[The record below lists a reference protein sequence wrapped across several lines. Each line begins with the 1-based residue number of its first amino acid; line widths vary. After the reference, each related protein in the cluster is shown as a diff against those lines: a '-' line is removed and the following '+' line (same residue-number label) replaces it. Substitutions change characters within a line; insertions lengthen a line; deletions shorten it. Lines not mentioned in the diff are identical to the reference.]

1 MLPRHINTSVSHL
14 SRYRSTVFHSSGKFY
29 IDFPISV
36 SRNYSKDKMSDDEEQ
51 YSSGDSLS
59 KRLIGIVSEHLGLD
73 ENEVSTEPTW
83 FILLYVTTDV
93 WALTR

>member
-1 MLPRHINTSVSHL
+1 
-14 SRYRSTVFHSSGKFY
+14 
-29 IDFPISV
+29 
-36 SRNYSKDKMSDDEEQ
+36 MSDDEEQ